1 MLPIKRLKVYNKPV
15 HLLTSG
21 QFKKKIGMD
30 LFKLLF
36 PSPAFYQE
44 KVLPTQEE
52 GLSRIE
58 LSNYFHSF
66 EEYRSSF
73 GRMA

>member
-1 MLPIKRLKVYNKPV
+1 MLPVRRLKVYNKPV

-36 PSPAFYQE
+36 PSPAFHLE
-44 KVLPTQEE
+44 KMLPTSEE
-52 GLSRIE
+52 GFVRVES
-58 LSNYFHSF
+58 SQYVHSF
-66 EEYRSSF
+66 
-73 GRMA
+73 